1 MCMCMLLACACACYL
16 PTTVCLV
23 ISNMLAWLI
32 KVSRT
37 GILSVR
43 YTDFPVPSRPKAE
56 RHAERRTCGHGV
68 ALSLRRGEAR
78 ARHLRRTARGGRK
91 LRQRSLGDK
100 KLEGPGTATGA
111 QSSASELRLPGRQH
125 GPVTIPAP

>member
-37 GILSVR
+37 GILSVG
-43 YTDFPVPSRPKAE
+43 YTDFAVPSRPNPKAD
-56 RHAERRTCGHGV
+56 HHGNADHGV

-125 GPVTIPAP
+125 GPVTIPAT

>member
-37 GILSVR
+37 GILSVG
-43 YTDFPVPSRPKAE
+43 YTDFPVPSRPKAD
-56 RHAERRTCGHGV
+56 HLCGPRGV

>member
-37 GILSVR
+37 GILSVG
-43 YTDFPVPSRPKAE
+43 YTDFPVPSRPKA
-56 RHAERRTCGHGV
+56 RD
-68 ALSLRRGEAR
+68 
-78 ARHLRRTARGGRK
+78 HLRTTGSRSQPQAGRGARTTPPADGARGAG
-91 LRQRSLGDK
+91 SYDNV
-100 KLEGPGTATGA
+100 P
-111 QSSASELRLPGRQH
+111 
-125 GPVTIPAP
+125 